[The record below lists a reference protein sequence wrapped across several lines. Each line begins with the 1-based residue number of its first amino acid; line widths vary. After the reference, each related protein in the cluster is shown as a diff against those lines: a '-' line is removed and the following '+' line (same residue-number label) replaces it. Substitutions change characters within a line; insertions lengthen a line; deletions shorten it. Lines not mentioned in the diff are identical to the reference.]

1 MDETPVSPI
10 EAAWVDVPASTA
22 NLGPGF
28 DALGLALELRLRV
41 TMRWVATEGGPQA
54 WPPALA
60 GLTVTGEGAGR
71 IERGAANRL
80 WQAAQAV
87 FGRIE
92 APSWARGRAVEV
104 EAHNAIPVGAGL
116 GSSAAAA
123 VAGLWA
129 ANALAGS
136 PLSYGTLLEMAAAM
150 EGHADNAAAAALGG
164 LVVAR
169 RGRTGAVTAIRV
181 PLPRGELVAALAV
194 PDFAL
199 PTERARRVLPA
210 TVSRE
215 DAVFNVGG
223 ASLTV
228 AALTTGRFEVLAE
241 AMADRL
247 HQPHR
252 SALVPGLDA
261 AMEAA
266 VVAGAYGAALSGAGP
281 SVVALCPSH
290 RGDEVAVAM
299 AGAMSRNGLQVRAMV
314 LPVATEGA
322 RLRVRRRAS
331 APGAGGDERESG

>member
-1 MDETPVSPI
+1 MDETLVPPV
-10 EAAWVDVPASTA
+10 EAAWVEVPASTA

-41 TMRWVATEGGPQA
+41 TMRWVPSGGELQG

-71 IERGAANRL
+71 VEKGDANRV

-87 FGRIE
+87 FARID
-92 APSWARGRAVEV
+92 PPPWARGWAVEV

-123 VAGLWA
+123 VAGLWV
-129 ANALAGS
+129 ANALVGS
-136 PLSYGTLLEMAAAM
+136 PLTYGTLLDMAAEM

-169 RGRTGAVTAIRV
+169 LGQTGAVTAIRV
-181 PLPRGELVAALAV
+181 PMPRGELVAALAV

-199 PTERARRVLPA
+199 ATEHARQVLPA
-210 TVSRE
+210 TVSRQ
-215 DAVFNVGG
+215 DAAFNVGG
-223 ASLTV
+223 AALTV

-247 HQPHR
+247 HQPYR
-252 SALVPGLDA
+252 SGLVPGLQA
-261 AMEAA
+261 ALEAA
-266 VVAGAYGAALSGAGP
+266 VAAGAYGAALSGAGP
-281 SVVALCPSH
+281 SVVALCPPH
-290 RGDEVAVAM
+290 RGDEVATAM
-299 AGAMSRNGLQVRAMV
+299 AGAMSREGLQVRAMV

-322 RLRVRRRAS
+322 RLRSRRRTSVS
-331 APGAGGDERESG
+331 AAGGDERESR